1 MHTKDL
7 YATGQLCSSDLFS
20 AMLGPAMLVSMT
32 AQNTGTKGFFESF
45 VSPPLQACCEGCGY
59 VGLSGLCNKTLK
71 YYRKYV
77 LYPLDKAELENL
89 QKEKKYTLSPCKGN
103 RERGC

>member
-32 AQNTGTKGFFESF
+32 AQNTGTKGFFWKLCFSTAAGIVVKVVVMLAYP
-45 VSPPLQACCEGCGY
+45 VSVIKHWNIIG
-59 VGLSGLCNKTLK
+59 SMFFTH
-71 YYRKYV
+71 
-77 LYPLDKAELENL
+77 
-89 QKEKKYTLSPCKGN
+89 
-103 RERGC
+103 